1 MADFTQTI
9 TGGVNVFGQADVE
22 LWGTLVWG
30 TDDWAND
37 DDMEFQI
44 EKVYT
49 TPVSISVAQTFD
61 ATHSYTSPVTVS
73 VANTFDV
80 GKLYTSTANVS
91 STFTTIVQTDEAG
104 YSVVYPSRTTNIVS
118 LASGGFTHIASA
130 SDGFTTFTTANSV
143 TWSLL

>member
-9 TGGVNVFGQADVE
+9 TGGVNVFGQADAE

-49 TPVSISVAQTFD
+49 TPISISVAQTFD
-61 ATHSYTSPVTVS
+61 ATRI
-73 VANTFDV
+73 
-80 GKLYTSTANVS
+80 YTSTANVS
-91 STFTTIVQTDEAG
+91 ASFATLVQTDKDG
-104 YSVVYPSRTTNIVS
+104 WSVVYPSRTTNIVS
-118 LASGGFTHIASA
+118 LASGGFTHVASA
-130 SDGFTTFTTANSV
+130 SDGFSTFTTANSV